1 MSWTNLGEKLLKA
14 LLGGG
19 DVLAKEKIIIQ
30 KLKTCQDEKEITAI
44 CKGLELIGSIY
55 SFPTLMA
62 RLKDNNPLFIERA
75 FQNAFDEIAFRY
87 LGDKSLPHDYFSPRF
102 WEPTWTG
109 SNTAFLSL
117 MLVLEKLNKDI
128 VIERLATAFI
138 KELKLDISP
147 YQTYGELKVCA
158 ADWDIEKDV
167 VALLEGTQ
175 TDMLL
180 QSVLENNDIELN
192 SEMEEFIANQKND
205 FLLTRVKLF
214 ENFEGNHYVLGK
226 TTCLNRP

>member
-1 MSWTNLGEKLLKA
+1 MNW
-14 LLGGG
+14 
-19 DVLAKEKIIIQ
+19 
-30 KLKTCQDEKEITAI
+30 
-44 CKGLELIGSIY
+44 
-55 SFPTLMA
+55 
-62 RLKDNNPLFIERA
+62 
-75 FQNAFDEIAFRY
+75 
-87 LGDKSLPHDYFSPRF
+87 
-102 WEPTWTG
+102 
-109 SNTAFLSL
+109 
-117 MLVLEKLNKDI
+117 
-128 VIERLATAFI
+128 RLATAFI
-138 KELKLDISP
+138 KELKIDISP
-147 YQTYGELKVCA
+147 YQTYSELKLCA

-226 TTCLNRP
+226 TTCLNRPWINWFIANQNTSIIGILGSIEIRHSKSGIAALIKKHQKLPLVVFGENTVYSNSALIIMRSPTASFYGVPPA